1 MNNELKE
8 FLAKQQL
15 EIDTALDFLLPK
27 ESKRPEKL
35 NSAIKYAVFTG
46 GKRLRPI
53 LCQLACNA
61 VCQQPE
67 IALYPAIA
75 VELMHTYTLVHDD
88 LPCMD
93 DDDFRRGKPTVHK
106 LYNEGLAVL
115 TGDALQTLA
124 FEILVKTEPT
134 KKYSAG
140 DMVKY
145 LAVSAGNKGVIAGQV
160 EDIEAVG
167 QKQTQDIIDYVHQ
180 HKTADLFMAAIC
192 LGAMAG
198 NASDQE
204 FSSLEQYAQHIGV
217 AFQIADDILDSD
229 ESKEELTC
237 LSILSVDDAKKLARN
252 HIEKAKESLD
262 MFDKESVKFMILLA
276 DYIIER
282 TH

>member
-1 MNNELKE
+1 MNDELKK
-8 FLAKQQL
+8 FLTNQQL

-27 ESKRPEKL
+27 DRRPEKL

-46 GKRLRPI
+46 GKRVRPI

-67 IALYPAIA
+67 LALYPAIA
-75 VELMHTYTLVHDD
+75 VELLHTYTLVHDD

-106 LYNEGLAVL
+106 LYNEALAVL

-124 FEILVKTEPT
+124 FEILAKTEPT
-134 KKYSAG
+134 KKYSTG
-140 DMVKY
+140 DLVKY

-160 EDIEAVG
+160 EDIEAAG
-167 QKQTQDIIDYVHQ
+167 QKQTQDVIDYVHQ

-204 FSSLEQYAQHIGV
+204 FGDLEQYAQHIGI
-217 AFQIADDILDSD
+217 AFQIADDILDSEEGD
-229 ESKEELTC
+229 DELTC
-237 LSILSVDDAKKLARN
+237 LSILSVDEAKIVAKK
-252 HIEKAKESLD
+252 HIDKAKEALD
-262 MFDKESVKFMILLA
+262 MFDDKSVKFMILLA

>member
-46 GKRLRPI
+46 GKRVRPI

-67 IALYPAIA
+67 LALYPAIA

-106 LYNEGLAVL
+106 LYNEALAVL

-124 FEILVKTEPT
+124 FEILAKTQPT
-134 KKYSAG
+134 KKYSIA
-140 DMVKY
+140 DMVRY

-160 EDIEAVG
+160 EDIESAG
-167 QKQTQDIIDYVHQ
+167 QKQTLDIIDYVHQ

-204 FSSLEQYAQHIGV
+204 FSCIEQYAQHIGI
-217 AFQIADDILDSD
+217 AFQIADDILDID
-229 ESKEELTC
+229 EGGDELTC
-237 LSILSVDDAKKLARN
+237 LSILSVDDAKTLAKK

-262 MFDKESVKFMILLA
+262 MFDDESVKFMILLA

>member
-1 MNNELKE
+1 MNKELQD
-8 FLAKQQL
+8 FLKKQQL

-61 VCQQPE
+61 VCQQQE
-67 IALYPAIA
+67 LALYPAIA
-75 VELMHTYTLVHDD
+75 VELLHTYTLVHDD

-106 LYNEGLAVL
+106 VYNEGIAVL
-115 TGDALQTLA
+115 AGDALQTLA
-124 FEILVKTEPT
+124 FETLVKAEPT
-134 KKYSAG
+134 RKYTVG

-145 LAVSAGNKGVIAGQV
+145 MAIAAGNKGVIAGQI
-160 EDIEAVG
+160 EDIAAAE
-167 QKQTQDIIDYVHQ
+167 KTQTKDIIDYVHQ
-180 HKTADLFMAAIC
+180 HKTADLFMAATC

-198 NASDQE
+198 NASDDE
-204 FSSLEQYAQHIGV
+204 FSQLEKYAMHIGI
-217 AFQIADDILDSD
+217 AFQMADDILDSD
-229 ESKEELTC
+229 EEDDELTC
-237 LSILSVDDAKKLARN
+237 LSIMTEKEAKILAKN
-252 HIEKAKESLD
+252 HIEDAKRALD
-262 MFDKESVKFMILLA
+262 IFPAESVKFMILLA

-282 TH
+282 TY